1 MSRFFHDVRNH
12 FDLTNVLT
20 VAEQSGEMGVNFMR
34 DINLMIADDQPL
46 SLVGLRS
53 AVADQRDIRITAEC
67 QNPQRLA
74 EAVRS
79 HPDVLLVNADILHDE
94 LGALKQLVSQAKK
107 TRVIVITGHKDREF
121 LDGALE
127 CGARG
132 VIHTDCPVNEI
143 PAAIRKVT
151 GGGVWLDEAA

>member
-1 MSRFFHDVRNH
+1 
-12 FDLTNVLT
+12 
-20 VAEQSGEMGVNFMR
+20 MR

-53 AVADQRDIRITAEC
+53 AVADQGDIRIVAEC

-74 EAVRS
+74 QAVRF
-79 HPDVLLVNADILHDE
+79 HPDVLLVNSDIFHDE
-94 LGALKQLVSQAKK
+94 MGALKQLVSQSKK
-107 TRVIVITGHKDREF
+107 TRVIVLTSHKDRKF
-121 LDGALE
+121 LDSAFQ
-127 CGARG
+127 CGAKG

-151 GGGVWLDEAA
+151 GGGVWLEQAA